1 MKSLLVKIKNML
13 PNAQKKVQDKLNR
26 DETIAVLQGMTGFA
40 SAIAGKDPFDF
51 INTALDIASY
61 ASNAPCRISLD
72 SSLRSINK
80 WMTFGK
86 EYIPLEDSS
95 DLDFSLVDINSVPEI
110 MQVSI
115 CHDFEISIVIFMP
128 NITTNHV
135 ITYTNTG
142 NRLFLR

>member
-1 MKSLLVKIKNML
+1 MKSILVKIKNML

-80 WMTFGK
+80 WLTFGK

-95 DLDFSLVDINSVPEI
+95 DLDFSQVDINSVPEI

-115 CHDFEISIVIFMP
+115 
-128 NITTNHV
+128 
-135 ITYTNTG
+135 
-142 NRLFLR
+142 

>member
-1 MKSLLVKIKNML
+1 MKSILVKIKNML

-51 INTALDIASY
+51 INTALDIVSY

-80 WMTFGK
+80 WLTFGK

-115 CHDFEISIVIFMP
+115 CDD
-128 NITTNHV
+128 
-135 ITYTNTG
+135 
-142 NRLFLR
+142 